1 MRVVKTILKYLAY
14 GVGAIILYLLAQE
27 YPAISYGL
35 AGAAVFYFLSE
46 MMKNAAREAL
56 LDELWKIREQTYK
69 NADQLEATDRKVSA
83 ILNRIR
89 QISGG

>member
-1 MRVVKTILKYLAY
+1 MRIVKATLKYLAY
-14 GVGAIILYLLAQE
+14 GIGAIILYLLAQE

-35 AGAAVFYFLSE
+35 AGAAAFYFLSE

-56 LDELWKIREQTYK
+56 QDELWKIREQSYK
-69 NADQLEATDRKVSA
+69 NAETLEAIDRKVSA
-83 ILNRIR
+83 IWNRIR